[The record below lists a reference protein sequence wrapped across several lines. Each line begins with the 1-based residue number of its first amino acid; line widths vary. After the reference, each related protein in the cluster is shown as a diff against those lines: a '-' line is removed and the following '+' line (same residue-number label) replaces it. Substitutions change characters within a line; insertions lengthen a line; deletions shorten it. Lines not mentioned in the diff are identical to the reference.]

1 MTNELRRREGE
12 KELIAEENKVRGERL
27 YMLWNCRGNNNL
39 QVSDKVS
46 RFQTIY
52 LSLNQYILVLTNVT
66 L

>member
-39 QVSDKVS
+39 QVSDNVFSSQTKYLGFRQYTLVS
-46 RFQTIY
+46 
-52 LSLNQYILVLTNVT
+52 TNIF
-66 L
+66 